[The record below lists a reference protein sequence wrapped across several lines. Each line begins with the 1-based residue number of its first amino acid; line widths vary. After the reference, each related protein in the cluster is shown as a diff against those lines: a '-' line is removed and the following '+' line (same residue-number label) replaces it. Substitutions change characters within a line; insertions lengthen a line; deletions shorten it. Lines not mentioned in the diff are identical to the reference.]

1 MAENVTNI
9 HSHIYLALFVS
20 KSCYE
25 KARYE
30 GTQAIQ
36 GTVEEWGL
44 TADEVTNDVW
54 EAYLWRFLTRSR
66 CLNDVF
72 RPDW

>member
-9 HSHIYLALFVS
+9 HSHIYLAFFVS
-20 KSCYE
+20 KSCYD

-54 EAYLWRFLTRSR
+54 
-66 CLNDVF
+66 
-72 RPDW
+72 